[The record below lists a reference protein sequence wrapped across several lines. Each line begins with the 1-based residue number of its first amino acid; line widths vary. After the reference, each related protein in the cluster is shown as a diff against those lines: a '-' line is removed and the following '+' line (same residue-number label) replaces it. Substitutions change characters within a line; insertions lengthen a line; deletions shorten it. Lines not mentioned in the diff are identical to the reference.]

1 MYVRTLEY
9 LLAKSSEYW
18 YYNSEFEE
26 EEKTQE
32 NRYFDLTT
40 FLWTN
45 CATAKLNFLKKS
57 NNAEKYDVHGGL
69 KFQKSAI

>member
-1 MYVRTLEY
+1 MYVRNIGIFKI
-9 LLAKSSEYW
+9 AKSSEYR

-40 FLWTN
+40 FL
-45 CATAKLNFLKKS
+45 
-57 NNAEKYDVHGGL
+57 
-69 KFQKSAI
+69 